1 LNSRKLIQSI
11 FENWPAKVLSIAV
24 ALILFV
30 FYRMNTLATRPLTIP
45 LTVQTDSELMPVNPY
60 PQTVRIILR
69 GEDDV
74 IKSVADGDFSAN
86 ADFSRYKTNGWYRAP
101 VQIRKEGS
109 ALGVEP
115 LEITVNP
122 LEISVHLDRKITKTV
137 PLVAG
142 FQGRTASGFD
152 LIDYSLSPREIT
164 VTGPL
169 SVLDSV
175 TEFQTETV
183 ELQGRSVDFNTV
195 VNIINTNNLVS
206 LRGNGTAELRGVIRP
221 GIQVRTFDGLPVVI
235 RGLDPKFD
243 AVPSGITGNVR
254 IEGNQSRLN
263 SFTPPAGFLS
273 VDCSGLTEPGIHT
286 LPVLINLPDG
296 LILIRQ
302 EPEEISLMITGNT
315 ETPVQ
320 GIKNEEGHE

>member
-1 LNSRKLIQSI
+1 LNSRKIIQSI
-11 FENWPAKVLSIAV
+11 IENWPAKVLSVAV
-24 ALILFV
+24 ALVLFV
-30 FYRMNTLATRPLTIP
+30 FYRMNTLTTRPLTIP
-45 LTVQTDSELMPVNPY
+45 LTVQTDSELMPVNAY
-60 PQTVRIILR
+60 PRTVRIILR

-74 IKSVADGDFSAN
+74 IKSVADSDFSAN

-137 PLVAG
+137 PLVVG

-152 LIDYSLSPREIT
+152 LIDYSVSPREIT
-164 VTGPL
+164 VSGPL

-175 TEFQTETV
+175 TEFQTEPV

-195 VNIINTNNLVS
+195 VNIINTNHFVS
-206 LRGNGTAELRGVIRP
+206 LRGNGTAELRGIIRP
-221 GIQVRTFDGLPVVI
+221 GIQVRTFEGIPVVI
-235 RGLDPKFD
+235 RGLDPRFD
-243 AVPSGITGNVR
+243 VVPSGITGNVR
-254 IEGNQSRLN
+254 LEGNQSRLN
-263 SFTPPAGFLS
+263 SFTPPSGFLS
-273 VDCSGLTEPGIHT
+273 VDCSGLTEPGIYT
-286 LPVLINLPDG
+286 LPVRVNLPDG

-302 EPEEISLMITGNT
+302 EPEEISLMITG
-315 ETPVQ
+315 ETDTGEGVVL
-320 GIKNEEGHE
+320 EE